1 MEDLSGSAPI
11 KVAEKNHL
19 IEMFE
24 GSDFDV
30 PSTINLSETIFSQM
44 NIFVSILL
52 LIVIPTFLFY
62 LGKNNTGKKIH
73 IITQET
79 KRRKKKIYRSRKK

>member
-1 MEDLSGSAPI
+1 
-11 KVAEKNHL
+11 
-19 IEMFE
+19 MFE
-24 GSDFDV
+24 GLEFDV
-30 PSTINLSETIFSQM
+30 PSTITLSETIFSQM

-62 LGKNNTGKKIH
+62 LGKKEHRKKIH

-79 KRRKKKIYRSRKK
+79 KKKKKIYRSRKNRSL